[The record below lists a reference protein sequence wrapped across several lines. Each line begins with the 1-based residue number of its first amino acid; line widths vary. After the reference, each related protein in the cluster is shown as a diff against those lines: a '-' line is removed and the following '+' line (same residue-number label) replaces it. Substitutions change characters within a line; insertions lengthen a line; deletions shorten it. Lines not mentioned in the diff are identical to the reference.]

1 MSNSPSNEWYDQGL
15 RFSCTMCGNCCSG
28 PPGYVWYSPQE
39 ELAMAQRLNVDVPTF
54 RQRYAHQIQ
63 GDWSLN
69 EKMTKHGYDCVFLV
83 RDKDGRGSCGIY
95 EDRPKQCRTWPFWPD
110 NLKSPRAWK
119 QAGSRCPGMTAGN
132 TGQGRL
138 YPIEEIRIVR
148 DQQSAAIT

>member
-1 MSNSPSNEWYDQGL
+1 
-15 RFSCTMCGNCCSG
+15 
-28 PPGYVWYSPQE
+28 
-39 ELAMAQRLNVDVPTF
+39 MAQRLNVDVPTF